1 VSPTVHLLVLTVTLL
16 FLFWSVMKWS
26 HFKGWITI
34 VLFGIFLSLGIY
46 TRVIPTSEI
55 NSGAISVLSVLAAL
69 AAVMQF
75 KRD

>member
-1 VSPTVHLLVLTVTLL
+1 
-16 FLFWSVMKWS
+16 MKWS
-26 HFKGWITI
+26 HFKGWKTI